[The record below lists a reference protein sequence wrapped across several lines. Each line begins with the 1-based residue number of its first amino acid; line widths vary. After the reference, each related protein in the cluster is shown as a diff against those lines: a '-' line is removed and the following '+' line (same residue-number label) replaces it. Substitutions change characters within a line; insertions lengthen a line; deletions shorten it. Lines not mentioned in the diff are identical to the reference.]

1 MKTPILVTLALFAA
15 LAISSCG
22 DKSTN
27 NGNEN
32 KPPATPGATPGPL
45 DAMTNARMIYGENCA
60 LCHKVD
66 GSGGRITIKGERL
79 NVPSLSKGHA
89 LRHTDK
95 ETAEQIAE
103 GGDGMPQFK
112 DKLTGE
118 QIKDL
123 VAFIRK
129 EFQGGATPPK

>member
-1 MKTPILVTLALFAA
+1 MKTPILLGLALC
-15 LAISSCG
+15 LAMNISACG
-22 DKSTN
+22 DKSAN
-27 NGNEN
+27 NGNAN
-32 KPPATPGATPGPL
+32 TKPVTGSTPGPL
-45 DAMTNARMIYGENCA
+45 DAMTNARLNFGDNCA

-89 LRHTDK
+89 LKHTDK
-95 ETAEQIAE
+95 EVAEQIAD

-129 EFQGGATPPK
+129 EFQGGAAPPK